1 MAGVAV
7 ETQNVK
13 INLLC
18 QGIVN
23 PGYIYYI
30 KVL

>member
-13 INLLC
+13 IYLLY